1 MRGEEELANNSG
13 ITINIGEKIKT
24 LRKKNDLS
32 IQKLAK
38 KAGVSP
44 AGIYKIET
52 NEMTP
57 TITTLMK
64 IAGALDKK
72 VSFFI
77 DEEESLSDVEY
88 ITEKERKKVRISES
102 RAVYE
107 NLAAKLEDCLMEAYE
122 TIIEVGGT
130 SGEGTLSH
138 RGEELDIC
146 LKGTIEFTIRDQTY
160 VLRPGDSLHFK
171 ARLPHSWK
179 NIGDE
184 PVRIITVVTPPPFS

>member
-1 MRGEEELANNSG
+1 MANNAV
-13 ITINIGEKIKT
+13 TINIGEKIKS
-24 LRKKNDLS
+24 LRKKNELS

-64 IAGALDKK
+64 IADALDKK

-77 DEEESLSDVEY
+77 DEEESLSDVEF
-88 ITEKERKKVRISES
+88 IHEDERKKFRSNES
-102 RAVYE
+102 RVTYE
-107 NLAAKLEDCLMEAYE
+107 NVAARLEDCLMEAFVS
-122 TIIEVGGT
+122 IIEPGGT
-130 SGEGTLSH
+130 SGDEPMSH

-146 LKGTIEFTIRDQTY
+146 LSGTIEFAVRDQVY
-160 VLRPGDSLHFK
+160 VLKPGDSLHFK
-171 ARLPHSWK
+171 ARIPHSWR
-179 NIGDE
+179 NVGDE
-184 PVRIITVVTPPPFS
+184 PVKLISVVTPPPFS

>member
-1 MRGEEELANNSG
+1 MANNSV
-13 ITINIGEKIKT
+13 TINIGEKIKE
-24 LRKKNDLS
+24 LRKKNELS

-64 IAGALDKK
+64 IAEALDKK

-77 DEEESLSDVEY
+77 DEEDSLSDVEY
-88 ITEKERKKVRISES
+88 IHEKERKKVRINES
-102 RAVYE
+102 RVIYE
-107 NLAAKLEDCLMEAYE
+107 NVAARLEDCLMEAYVA
-122 TIIEVGGT
+122 IIEVDGS
-130 SGEGTLSH
+130 SGDEPMSH

-146 LKGTIEFTIRDQTY
+146 LNGTIEFTVRDQVY
-160 VLRPGDSLHFK
+160 VLDPGDSLHFK
-171 ARLPHSWK
+171 ARIPHSWK

-184 PVRIITVVTPPPFS
+184 PVRMISVVTPPPFS

>member
-1 MRGEEELANNSG
+1 MANNNNSVS
-13 ITINIGEKIKT
+13 INIGEKIKA
-24 LRKKNDLS
+24 LRKKNELS

-77 DEEESLSDVEY
+77 NEEESLADVEY
-88 ITEKERKKVRISES
+88 IQEKERKKVHIFES
-102 RAVYE
+102 KAVYE

-122 TIIEVGGT
+122 AVIEVGGS
-130 SGEGTLSH
+130 SGDELMAH

-146 LKGTIEFTIRDQTY
+146 LSGTVEFTVRKTAY
-160 VLRPGDSLHFK
+160 VLSPGDSIHFK
-171 ARLPHSWK
+171 ARIPHSWRNVGNEQVK
-179 NIGDE
+179 MIS
-184 PVRIITVVTPPPFS
+184 VVTPPPFS